1 MDNNWLATQQ
11 IVQANK
17 EFAAASSLAEQMSV
31 IFKWSGISARQDF
44 ISGKGLLIGLKDG
57 LADSG
62 LTSLD
67 SAAQLVAHPIES
79 FAAMKDFVE
88 SASGRQL
95 LGAATDALAL
105 QLAKINTS
113 LQEGGDENAEQLGAT
128 MGQAISIVVG
138 ALAGGQT
145 NTAKAA
151 AELSRMGIDLS
162 SSTLKTAAASYKA
175 SSLEKKLAKLE
186 SVGRD
191 LDVPDA
197 PEMPGDSVSSSVDTV
212 RDGAKAT
219 GTIADGERLVYLSNS
234 TAPGIRDRLSAA
246 VSDVRTGLPREGNV
260 AFAEVDVG
268 ALSSETMVMKAY
280 SQFDARVEEFLPKPS
295 GDLSS
300 WILKPQVSTSKYV
313 GTAEGYL
320 RDMDTEFKILETL
333 AQRLGPNSPASG
345 RINLISEKMVCPS
358 CTNIVTQFRE
368 RYPNIQLNV
377 FTVEK

>member
-1 MDNNWLATQQ
+1 M
-11 IVQANK
+11 
-17 EFAAASSLAEQMSV
+17 
-31 IFKWSGISARQDF
+31 
-44 ISGKGLLIGLKDG
+44 LIGLKDG

-95 LGAATDALAL
+95 LGAASDALAL
-105 QLAKINTS
+105 QLAKINTA
-113 LQEGGDENAEQLGAT
+113 LQEGGDENAEQLGTT

-186 SVGRD
+186 SAGRD

-197 PEMPGDSVSSSVDTV
+197 PEMPPATVNTPHVSGVAALQNLEKTPTSDGGFININKLNSNSYSLTDLIGSEKQMLNDVISGADASASGSITEALINSIANRQGLQVLEGGKYGSNNGFDHVFMSQDGSVTILVESKQVKNGAIQLTGSAAGGYVQMSDDWVDTV
-212 RDGAKAT
+212 LTRLDPASPVYKAVFTAKNN
-219 GTIADGERLVYLSNS
+219 GTLVKGV
-234 TAPGIRDRLSAA
+234 AGVDRKN
-246 VSDVRTGLPREGNV
+246 GNV
-260 AFAEVDVG
+260 
-268 ALSSETMVMKAY
+268 LI
-280 SQFDARVEEFLPKPS
+280 AR
-295 GDLSS
+295 
-300 WILKPQVSTSKYV
+300 
-313 GTAEGYL
+313 
-320 RDMDTEFKILETL
+320 LE
-333 AQRLGPNSPASG
+333 
-345 RINLISEKMVCPS
+345 
-358 CTNIVTQFRE
+358 
-368 RYPNIQLNV
+368 
-377 FTVEK
+377 

>member
-1 MDNNWLATQQ
+1 
-11 IVQANK
+11 
-17 EFAAASSLAEQMSV
+17 
-31 IFKWSGISARQDF
+31 
-44 ISGKGLLIGLKDG
+44 LLIGLKDG

-162 SSTLKTAAASYKA
+162 SSALKTAAASYKA

-197 PEMPGDSVSSSVDTV
+197 PEMPGDSVSSGFDTV
-212 RDGAKAT
+212 RDGAK
-219 GTIADGERLVYLSNS
+219 GTVDLNAQASLSVS
-234 TAPGIRDRLSAA
+234 KITAPIDFDGHI
-246 VSDVRTGLPREGNV
+246 
-260 AFAEVDVG
+260 
-268 ALSSETMVMKAY
+268 LSSEV
-280 SQFDARVEEFLPKPS
+280 KPNGNVVGGHS
-295 GDLSS
+295 TATGDVKV
-300 WILKPQVSTSKYV
+300 IP
-313 GTAEGYL
+313 GTAFIPNAQGVYSA
-320 RDMDTEFKILETL
+320 KIQV
-333 AQRLGPNSPASG
+333 ADPVNPG
-345 RINLISEKMVCPS
+345 
-358 CTNIVTQFRE
+358 
-368 RYPNIQLNV
+368 
-377 FTVEK
+377 